1 VKKILYLSLF
11 TLTLFIVA
19 CSNDDPIPALV
30 VVAPVVVVPDTGA
43 PTITLVGSS
52 TINLEEGD
60 SYTDAGASAADE
72 VDGDISTSI
81 TTSGSVDTSTPGT
94 YTLTYNVSDA
104 AGNSVSL
111 SRTVIVA
118 VATRITELG
127 ATGRVSEQTP
137 AEARSTINGKWNFP
151 ESSAKSAYS
160 SKASNT
166 CDFDFIEFTD
176 TTYFLGIKLTDV
188 ASAEKTDYAVSGQ
201 YELNEDSEG
210 NVSSVDLY
218 YFTGEVDVVIAT
230 LTDINVVEVN
240 GEIDATFTI
249 NLTIP
254 DTATFEA
261 CNELSATYSD
271 VGKEEPMQQSY
282 AVANTSTSSAVANT
296 STSSAVANTSTS
308 SDSTSNT
315 ASNTYVSYVDP
326 ISHVTLI
333 NNTWS
338 LQGVTEEG
346 ESLTIAEIFER
357 WCNGGVANTST
368 SSDSTSNTASNTA
381 DSYVD
386 DCSPPTSINL
396 QFSAYGSYNLV
407 FSGGSEGTSV
417 DAGKWIWIDEP
428 GTPKFYLIEDDYRE
442 VMKILDLSESLLIL
456 RTQEGDTYRFA
467 AL

>member
-1 VKKILYLSLF
+1 MKKIFYL
-11 TLTLFIVA
+11 LTLILTSLIVS
-19 CSNDDPIPALV
+19 CSNDDDPIPAPV
-30 VVAPVVVVPDTGA
+30 VVVPVVVVPDTGA

-60 SYTDAGASAADE
+60 SYTDAGASASDE
-72 VDGDISTSI
+72 VDGDISSSI
-81 TTSGSVDTSTPGT
+81 TTSGSVDASTPGT
-94 YTLTYNVSDA
+94 YTLTYSVSDA
-104 AGNSVSL
+104 AGNSVEL
-111 SRTVIVA
+111 TRTIIVA
-118 VATRITELG
+118 VATRITELA

-151 ESSAKSAYS
+151 ESSAKSSYS
-160 SKASNT
+160 SKPND
-166 CDFDFIEFTD
+166 CEFDFIEFTD
-176 TTYFLGIKLTDV
+176 TTYFLALDLEG
-188 ASAEKTDYAVSGQ
+188 EFMAVSGQ

-218 YFTGEVDVVIAT
+218 YSTGEVDVVIAT
-230 LTDINVVEVN
+230 LTDINVI
-240 GEIDATFTI
+240 EINDDIEASFTV

-254 DTATFEA
+254 DTAYFDS
-261 CNELSATYSD
+261 CNELSGIYSD

-282 AVANTSTSSAVANT
+282 AVANTSTSS
-296 STSSAVANTSTS
+296 
-308 SDSTSNT
+308 DSTSNLTSDT
-315 ASNTYVSYVDP
+315 ASDTYVSYVDP